1 MKPVAYHRLA
11 VSELIKSAKFYER
24 RNPTLGEAFLS
35 SVEAPLPRIHRNPE
49 LGNIGRM
56 GTRSW
61 KTTRFPFRIV
71 YLEQPNR
78 FWIVAVA
85 HLGRRPDY
93 WVRRVAVIFSIVL
106 SHPSTGSHSP
116 SIWT

>member
-11 VSELIKSAKFYER
+11 ASELIKSAEFYEH
-24 RNPTLGEAFLS
+24 RNATLGEAFLS
-35 SVEAPLPRIHRNPE
+35 TVEATVPKLQRNPE
-49 LGNIGRM
+49 LGKPGRL

-61 KTTRFPFRIV
+61 KTKRFPFRIV
-71 YLEQPNR
+71 YLEQPDR

-93 WVRRVAVIFSIVL
+93 WIRRL
-106 SHPSTGSHSP
+106 R
-116 SIWT
+116 